1 MNWFFIIEKNKTFT
15 YIELDDLSRK
25 NDKDKNVYVIKGEK
39 LFFQI
44 IYEIDKYDHIKYIFN
59 IFETDSF

>member
-15 YIELDDLSRK
+15 YIELDDLSKK
-25 NDKDKNVYVIKGEK
+25 NNKNKNVYILKGEK

-44 IYEIDKYDHIKYIFN
+44 IYELDRYDHIRYIFN
-59 IFETDSF
+59 FIETDLF